1 MPVNVRRK
9 TYGLAADRRA
19 LLTEHAVED
28 GIGCTLTASAF
39 TGKPGVVD
47 NVVPALYPIVVDSA
61 GKATPFAGT
70 VGTPAALSGFTINP
84 VDISNGDDVTGYM
97 WHGTYDPTLL
107 PVTFDPAAVA
117 ATSAQRFYFN
127 GKA

>member
-39 TGKPGVVD
+39 TGKPGVTD
-47 NVVPALYPIVVDSA
+47 GVVPALYPIVVDAA
-61 GKATPFAGT
+61 GMATPFAGT
-70 VGTPAALSGFTINP
+70 TGVPGALSGFTINP
-84 VDISNGDDVTGYM
+84 VDISNGNDVTGYI
-97 WHGTYDPTLL
+97 WHGALDPTLL
-107 PVTFDPAAVA
+107 PVTFDPAAVNA
-117 ATSAQRFYFN
+117 ASAARFYFN